1 MWYWVTIDADIRCE
15 HKLGRVAPVAPEG
28 LVFVEGRPV
37 QTDGDPSGRPIGGC
51 PNVGVGIKPCTRT
64 EAVARGRSSFVFILG
79 KPVVRADL
87 AGLTDGTPQGLVRY
101 KVEDPGQ
108 SLVTESP

>member
-15 HKLGRVAPVAPEG
+15 HKLGRVAPIAPEP

-51 PNVGVGIKPCTRT
+51 PNIGVSIKPCTKT
-64 EAVARGRSSFVFILG
+64 EAVAQGESGFVFILG

-87 AGLTDGTPQGLVRY
+87 EGLTDGTPQGLVRY

-108 SLVTESP
+108 SLVTEAP